1 MPMEIEKVTALLRR
15 KFAADEIEIL
25 DTMDNGDY
33 YSITITSASFAGVSK
48 VKQHQMVYKALGE
61 VVGNAI
67 HSVTVN
73 TKVKG
78 A

>member
-1 MPMEIEKVTALLRR
+1 MPMEIEKVKALLQS
-15 KFAADEIEIL
+15 KFAVDEIEVL

-33 YSITITSASFAGVSK
+33 YNITVTSTSFSGISK
-48 VKQHQMVYKALGE
+48 IKQHQMVYNALGN
-61 VVGNAI
+61 VVGNEI

-73 TKVKG
+73 TKVKD